1 MDLRA
6 VRPSLRNQ
14 FSGVQTNRAVAG
26 EPARWS
32 RANNTN
38 LFRTIKEPKCQMWN
52 HTLELLI
59 IVKSAFRNKKARD
72 AIRRTWATHRI
83 RSAVEVV
90 FIVGKNND
98 ADVINDK
105 IVLDEIQEHGDLLY
119 VDVIDTYRN
128 NTLKLYE
135 GWMFN
140 TTPFRFGFH
149 KHAVSLAMYPFD
161 RYPPYITAGAVLLSR
176 NSFVQFY
183 HAMQIVKIYPY
194 DDVYAGILAY
204 LLKILPTHNKAFV
217 FWSRYISKEE
227 WILGDVIAAH
237 GFSPSRL
244 LEEFP
249 LLVQDS

>member
-1 MDLRA
+1 
-6 VRPSLRNQ
+6 
-14 FSGVQTNRAVAG
+14 
-26 EPARWS
+26 
-32 RANNTN
+32 
-38 LFRTIKEPKCQMWN
+38 
-52 HTLELLI
+52 LLQLQ
-59 IVKSAFRNKKARD
+59 VKFQARD

-83 RSAVEVV
+83 PSAVEIV

-98 ADVINDK
+98 ADVINE
-105 IVLDEIQEHGDLLY
+105 IVLGEIQEHDDLLY

-128 NTLKLYE
+128 NTLKFLHSISYAYHRGSKCASPNFLFLVDDDYMVNVFQLYE

-140 TTPFRFGFH
+140 TTPFRFGLH

-161 RYPPYITAGAVLLSR
+161 RYPPYITAGAVLLSH
-176 NSFVQFY
+176 NSF
-183 HAMQIVKIYPY
+183 IYPY

-227 WILGDVIAAH
+227 WIHGDVIAAH